1 LRRLVRGV
9 LVVAAGTAALSLAG
23 PFALRP
29 FADVA
34 GAAGTVSVAFVLDF
48 GGSPAALVTGCVT
61 VPDSATRYDAL
72 SAFVASKGLAPQMYD
87 QNGSGL
93 LCSINGVP
101 TSGCGQIVPG
111 GYIYWAYFTGGSG
124 GWSYSNTGAFGTV
137 TPNDVEGWRFED
149 PGSGRPNDHGPRSP
163 AAYRRHCPTTPPTTT
178 TKTTKSPAAATAATT
193 GTGTAHPHTTAPV
206 GSGGSAGPA
215 AISKASKAAKSESL
229 VGSGSVSGAG
239 RVAAPGGS
247 GSSGA
252 SGAYPAV
259 SIPPDPEVGV
269 VAAHHV
275 TPGGGPDP
283 LIVGGILAAGLAVAA
298 WARWR
303 RRPRT
308 P

>member
-1 LRRLVRGV
+1 
-9 LVVAAGTAALSLAG
+9 VVAAGTAALSLAG

-29 FADVA
+29 FVDVA

-48 GGSPAALVTGCVT
+48 GGSPATLVTGCVT
-61 VPDSATRYDAL
+61 VPDTATRYDAL
-72 SAFVASKGLAPQMYD
+72 SAFTASKGLALPVYD
-87 QNGSGL
+87 QNGNGL

-101 TSGCGQIVPG
+101 SSGCGQIVPVG
-111 GYIYWAYFTGGSG
+111 HYIYWSYFTGGPT
-124 GWSYSNTGAFGTV
+124 GWSYANSGAFGTV
-137 TPNDVEGWRFED
+137 AANDVEGWRFQD
-149 PGSGRPNDHGPRSP
+149 PGLGNPRDPAPRST
-163 AAYRRHCPTTPPTTT
+163 AVYRRHCSTTPPTTT
-178 TKTTKSPAAATAATT
+178 KKTRAPAATNATT
-193 GTGTAHPHTTAPV
+193 TGTAHPHTTAPV
-206 GSGGSAGPA
+206 GSGGSAGSA
-215 AISKASKAAKSESL
+215 ASKAAKAAKAAKSESL
-229 VGSGSVSGAG
+229 VGSGSGSGT
-239 RVAAPGGS
+239 VAAPGGS

-252 SGAYPAV
+252 SAAYPPV

-283 LIVGGILAAGLAVAA
+283 LIAGGILAAGLAVAA